1 MVQDRRISIKDV
13 AREADVSVTTVS
25 HALNDKG
32 RLNPDTRQRVR
43 DVAER
48 LGYKPNPAARSLVS
62 GKTGLIAVIPSLP
75 KEVQVSFSDFGYFT
89 ELIAAATD
97 VAVSRDRALV
107 VAPPLS
113 SDFVWERVPLDGVIV
128 IDPFVGDA
136 GLPVLR
142 ERGIP
147 FVTVSADPDH
157 PGDDATVECEAREC
171 TLAVFDHFV
180 QRGARRVG
188 YLSVPPMTAFLA
200 SSADAYESWCAEH
213 GQEPMTETIDLAEL
227 DRDEAGAMVRS
238 VEELF
243 DRTEAP
249 DAVYVPLEILG
260 VEVHRAMLGM
270 RLAIPDDV
278 LLATTHDRGRALTAN
293 PAITT
298 IEWDYGEVGRR
309 AASLLI
315 DLVEGSRSAPQLEV
329 VPGRVVPRASTAR

>member
-1 MVQDRRISIKDV
+1 MARDHRISIKDV

-43 DVAER
+43 DVAKR

-75 KEVQVSFSDFGYFT
+75 KKTRVSFSDLGYFT
-89 ELIAAATD
+89 ELIGAATD

-107 VAPPLS
+107 IAPPHS
-113 SDFVWERVPLDGVIV
+113 SDLVWDRVPLDGVIV
-128 IDPFVGDA
+128 IDPFVGDTA
-136 GLPVLR
+136 LPVLR

-157 PGDDATVECEAREC
+157 PGEDATVECEDRES
-171 TLAVFDHFV
+171 TRSVFDHFV
-180 QRGARRVG
+180 ERGARRVG
-188 YLSVPPMTAFLA
+188 FLSMPPMTAFLR
-200 SSADAYESWCAEH
+200 SSAEAYASWCAAN
-213 GQEPMTETIDLAEL
+213 GQESLAEVIDPAEM
-227 DRDEAGAMVRS
+227 DRDEAGAMTRS
-238 VEELF
+238 VERLF
-243 DRTEAP
+243 DRAEAP
-249 DAVYVPLEILG
+249 DAVYVPLEVVG

-278 LLATTHDRGRALTAN
+278 LLATTHDRGQARTAN
-293 PAITT
+293 PPITT
-298 IEWDYGEVGRR
+298 IEWDYREVGRR

-315 DLVEGSRSAPQLEV
+315 DLVEGARSAPHLEV
-329 VPGRVVPRASTAR
+329 IPGGLVARASTAR

>member
-1 MVQDRRISIKDV
+1 
-13 AREADVSVTTVS
+13 
-25 HALNDKG
+25 
-32 RLNPDTRQRVR
+32 
-43 DVAER
+43 

-75 KEVQVSFSDFGYFT
+75 KEVRVSFSDFGYFT

-157 PGDDATVECEAREC
+157 PGDDATVECEARDC

-180 QRGARRVG
+180 ERGARRVG
-188 YLSVPPMTAFLA
+188 YLSVPPMTAFLT
-200 SSADAYESWCAEH
+200 SSAEAYDSWCAEH
-213 GQEPMTETIDLAEL
+213 GQEPMTETVDLASWTVT
-227 DRDEAGAMVRS
+227 RPAPWCAASSGCSTAPRRRTRS
-238 VEELF
+238 
-243 DRTEAP
+243 TS
-249 DAVYVPLEILG
+249 LEMG

-298 IEWDYGEVGRR
+298 IEWDYREVGRR

-315 DLVEGSRSAPQLEV
+315 DLVEGTRSAPLLEV

>member
-1 MVQDRRISIKDV
+1 
-13 AREADVSVTTVS
+13 
-25 HALNDKG
+25 
-32 RLNPDTRQRVR
+32 
-43 DVAER
+43 
-48 LGYKPNPAARSLVS
+48 
-62 GKTGLIAVIPSLP
+62 
-75 KEVQVSFSDFGYFT
+75 
-89 ELIAAATD
+89 
-97 VAVSRDRALV
+97 
-107 VAPPLS
+107 
-113 SDFVWERVPLDGVIV
+113 
-128 IDPFVGDA
+128 
-136 GLPVLR
+136 LPVLR

-157 PGDDATVECEAREC
+157 PGDDATVECEARDC
-171 TLAVFDHFV
+171 THAVFDHFV
-180 QRGARRVG
+180 ERGARRVG

-200 SSADAYESWCAEH
+200 SSAEAYDTWCAEH

-238 VEELF
+238 VERLF

-249 DAVYVPLEILG
+249 DAVYVPLEIVG
-260 VEVHRAMLGM
+260 VEAHRAMLGM

-298 IEWDYGEVGRR
+298 IEWDYREVGRR

-315 DLVEGSRSAPQLEV
+315 DLVEGTRSAPLLEV

>member
-1 MVQDRRISIKDV
+1 MARDHRISIKDV
-13 AREADVSVTTVS
+13 AREASVSVTTVS

-32 RLNPDTRQRVR
+32 RLNPDTRKRVR

-75 KEVQVSFSDFGYFT
+75 KEPRVSFGDFAYFT

-97 VAVSRDRALV
+97 IAVSRDWALV

-136 GLPVLR
+136 ALPVLR

-147 FVTVSADPDH
+147 FVTVSADPDR
-157 PGDDATVECEAREC
+157 PGQDATVECEDREC

-180 QRGARRVG
+180 ERGARRVG
-188 YLSVPPMTAFLA
+188 FLSVPPMTAFLKD
-200 SSADAYESWCAEH
+200 SAETYASWCAEH
-213 GQEPMTETIDLAEL
+213 DQEPLTEVIDLAEL
-227 DRDEAGAMVRS
+227 DRDEAGTMMRS
-238 VEELF
+238 VERLF
-243 DRTEAP
+243 DRTDAP
-249 DAVYVPLEILG
+249 DAVYVPLEIVG
-260 VEVHRAMLGM
+260 VEVHRAMMGM

-278 LLATTHDRGRALTAN
+278 LLATTHDRGQALTAN
-293 PAITT
+293 PPITT
-298 IEWDYGEVGRR
+298 IEWDYREVGRR

-315 DLVEGSRSAPQLEV
+315 DLVEGTRSAPHLEV
-329 VPGRVVPRASTAR
+329 VPGRLVARASTAR